1 VTLSI
6 NRQRPHRFRQA
17 IGREPEGA
25 EHMKPAAFSYH
36 RPATLEDALSLL
48 AQHGYDAK
56 VIAGGQ
62 SLAPMMNMRFAQPAH
77 LIDLSALPQLSG
89 VTLAGELLS
98 IGAMTRHHEVA
109 TSATVRAAC
118 PLLAEAAA
126 TIGHYAIRQ
135 HGTLGGSLAHADPAA
150 QMPLI
155 ASTLGASIDIVGPA
169 GTRLAPAAEF
179 LIAVMTTDLA
189 AEEIIRTV
197 HFPVTRPGERHA
209 FEIFSR
215 RHGDF
220 AIAACALTA
229 MLHGNRFTSLRIG
242 LGGVADAPLVLDQLA
257 ASFVGAPADAP
268 TLAAIADAA
277 AGAIDPYDQP
287 DTSAAYR
294 RDLVR
299 ALTARALRRA
309 TQSVNTASN

>member
-1 VTLSI
+1 
-6 NRQRPHRFRQA
+6 
-17 IGREPEGA
+17 
-25 EHMKPAAFSYH
+25 MKPAVFSYH
-36 RPATLEDALSLL
+36 RPHTLEDALSLL
-48 AQHGYDAK
+48 ALHGFDAK

-77 LIDLSALPQLSG
+77 LIDLNALPQLSG
-89 VTLAGELLS
+89 VTLAGDSLS

-109 TSATVRAAC
+109 TNNTVRAAC

-135 HGTLGGSLAHADPAA
+135 RGTLGGSLAHADPAA

-155 ASTLGASIDIVGPA
+155 ASTLGARIEIAGPDGSREAPA
-169 GTRLAPAAEF
+169 GEF

-189 AEEIIRTV
+189 AEEIIRAV
-197 HFPVTRPGERHA
+197 HFPVARPGERHA
-209 FEIFSR
+209 FELFSR

-229 MLHGNRFTSLRIG
+229 VVDGNRFSSLRIG
-242 LGGVADAPLVLDQLA
+242 LGGVADAPLVLNELA
-257 ASFVGAPADAP
+257 ADFVGAPVDAP
-268 TLAAIADAA
+268 TLAAIADAV

-287 DTSAAYR
+287 DISAAYR

-299 ALTARALRRA
+299 ALTARALQRA
-309 TQSVNTASN
+309 TQPANTTSK

>member
-1 VTLSI
+1 
-6 NRQRPHRFRQA
+6 
-17 IGREPEGA
+17 
-25 EHMKPAAFSYH
+25 MKPAVFSYH
-36 RPATLEDALSLL
+36 RPHTLEEALSLL
-48 AQHGYDAK
+48 AQHGFDAK

-77 LIDLSALPQLSG
+77 LIDLNALPELSG
-89 VTLAGELLS
+89 VTLVGELLS

-109 TSATVRAAC
+109 TSDTVRAAC

-135 HGTLGGSLAHADPAA
+135 RGTLGGSLAHADPAA

-155 ASTLGASIDIVGPA
+155 ASTLGASIEIVGPD
-169 GTRLAPAAEF
+169 GSREMPAAEF

-189 AEEIIRTV
+189 AEEIIRAV
-197 HFPVTRPGERHA
+197 HFPVGRQGERHA
-209 FEIFSR
+209 FEVFSR

-229 MLHGNRFTSLRIG
+229 ILDGNRFSSLRIG
-242 LGGVADAPLVLDQLA
+242 VGGVADAPLVLNELA
-257 ASFVGAPADAP
+257 AGFVGAPADAP
-268 TLAAIADAA
+268 TLAAIADAV

-287 DTSAAYR
+287 DISAAYR
-294 RDLVR
+294 RDLVK

-309 TQSVNTASN
+309 TQSANPNSH